1 MPQPDEPPALDYFD
15 GFTEPAPAEKPQE
28 DSSAPAPSA
37 SAPGQSASQ
46 AADDADDGALDAEL
60 EAELDK
66 QLFADQ
72 PASASKGAADAS
84 KSQAGDDDS
93 EVDTIDEAADS
104 DGEDARSREDS
115 QQPEDPA
122 QAEQQRQS
130 VWYKCVSPCPCCSL
144 FLRHQTC
151 VNDSQHINALQLL
164 STLLWQHGLNCRCM
178 QRLMPASHA
187 SHPALTNTYTAGSA
201 TMP

>member
-1 MPQPDEPPALDYFD
+1 MDFSNTTGYSLPSTTGYVYEDDGLGGLVDDGLGSSYDMPQPDEPPALDYFD

-28 DSSAPAPSA
+28 DSSAPAPSS
-37 SAPGQSASQ
+37 SAPGHSAGQ
-46 AADDADDGALDAEL
+46 AADDADDGGLDAEL

-66 QLFADQ
+66 QLFAVDQ

-84 KSQAGDDDS
+84 KSPAGDDDS
-93 EVDTIDEAADS
+93 DVETIDEAADS

-130 VWYKCVSPCPCCSL
+130 AWYKCVPFRPCCSL
-144 FLRHQTC
+144 SLYA
-151 VNDSQHINALQLL
+151 S
-164 STLLWQHGLNCRCM
+164 
-178 QRLMPASHA
+178 SHA
-187 SHPALTNTYTAGSA
+187 SL
-201 TMP
+201 